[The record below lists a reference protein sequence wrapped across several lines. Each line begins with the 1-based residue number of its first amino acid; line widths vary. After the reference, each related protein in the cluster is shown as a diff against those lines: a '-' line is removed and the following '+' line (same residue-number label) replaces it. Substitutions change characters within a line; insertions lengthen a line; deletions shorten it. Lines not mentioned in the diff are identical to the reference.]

1 MCVSGDRGN
10 ILQPL
15 PLPPGDH
22 LLSIVIPYKA
32 AEEHDLQRRREIT
45 NLQCVSFPLHDGPSL
60 LESLDTFISD
70 LGTEKS
76 AH

>member
-60 LESLDTFISD
+60 LELLDTFISD